1 MQSAELP
8 AANREGNLIDVR
20 RLVLI
25 VRERWVGAIL
35 CALLVSGLLAWGL
48 LRQVPVFATTSTLL
62 VERSND
68 RVVDIKQ
75 VVDNS
80 VDSSLTDALLL
91 THIQQIRSHTF
102 LAHAISSLTPEE
114 RASILDP
121 YPEKKS
127 GSSLLKIEALATPP
141 VSPTKETA
149 KTDPA
154 TASSREAN
162 RIEDLVSRN
171 LKVERSGRTLL
182 ITLTMRH
189 RDPAVA
195 QFLANKLIDEYIA
208 FLIDRSTASND
219 SALVFLNK
227 EAEDLRKRVEA
238 AEHNVQ
244 AYREKYNLFFI
255 EQNQNI
261 VSERL
266 KGLSTSV
273 TQARVKRLALDAHLG
288 QVEKIASGESDA
300 RSLASLPEFVSFA
313 SVQRQLDELRAK
325 RDVLAERYGRK
336 HPLMQDNAT
345 SLETLEKLRQQQ
357 VNAALA
363 DLRNQRDKAV
373 TDEKQLGVE
382 LSAAEKESLRYDQ
395 LAVEYNSLRSAVET
409 TRATY
414 AQILARLNE
423 TTISSR
429 LQNTNIKFIDRAG
442 LPDLPVEPNRMKIL
456 FIVAAM
462 GALAFFGYPLTADK
476 FDTRI
481 KSWLD
486 VENYLKSSLLGE
498 IDAANSVAAQR
509 RAGIV
514 TNGLDEE
521 VAEGFR
527 TLNNQIQLTS
537 KEHGAKTILVTST
550 IPSEGKSF
558 IVSNLGASFAAH
570 GCRTLL
576 IDADFRRP
584 NLHRGFKVSNENG
597 VLAWLASGAEVTPDV
612 SRDKALGITQVGPG
626 LFLLPSGGESRKL
639 TELLVRG
646 RLTPLIRQL
655 QKDFDLIVIDTP
667 PAGVFPDAEAC
678 CILATEFL
686 YVCRFAG
693 PERLHT
699 RQTLDRLRQRSAVF
713 LGVVLN
719 AVPAGRSGA
728 YALSGW
734 GHGRRHY
741 KSYYARR

>member
-1 MQSAELP
+1 MQSSDSP
-8 AANREGNLIDVR
+8 DANREGNLIDVR
-20 RLVLI
+20 RLFLV
-25 VRERWVGAIL
+25 VRERWIGAL
-35 CALLVSGLLAWGL
+35 VCAVLVSGLLAWGL
-48 LRQVPVFATTSTLL
+48 LRQIPVYATTSTLL

-91 THIQQIRSHTF
+91 THIQQIRSRTF
-102 LAHAISSLTPEE
+102 LARAIASLTPGE
-114 RASILDP
+114 RASTLAA
-121 YPEKKS
+121 YPPAKKS
-127 GSSLLKIEALATPP
+127 ANPLLKVDASAQLASPSPDKVEKDPSAPP
-141 VSPTKETA
+141 SEE
-149 KTDPA
+149 
-154 TASSREAN
+154 SRL
-162 RIEDLVSRN
+162 EDLISRN

-189 RDPAVA
+189 RDPAAA
-195 QFLANKLIDEYIA
+195 QFLANKLVDEYIA
-208 FLIDRSTASND
+208 FLIDRATASND
-219 SALVFLNK
+219 SALVFLK
-227 EAEDLRKRVEA
+227 READDLRERVEA
-238 AEHNVQ
+238 AEQNVQ
-244 AYREKYNLFFI
+244 AYREKNNLFFI

-261 VSERL
+261 VSQRL
-266 KGLSTSV
+266 RELSNSV
-273 TQARVKRLALDAHLG
+273 TQARVRRQSLDAHVD
-288 QVEKIASGESDA
+288 QVEKITRGETDA
-300 RSLASLPEFVSFA
+300 RSLASLPEFGAFA
-313 SVQRQLDELRAK
+313 SVQRQIDELRAK
-325 RDVLAERYGRK
+325 RDVLAESKGAK
-336 HPLMQDNAT
+336 HPAMLDNAT
-345 SLETLEKLRQQQ
+345 SLETLQRLRTQQID
-357 VNAALA
+357 AALA
-363 DLRNQRDKAV
+363 DLRNQRDRAL

-382 LSAAEKESLRYDQ
+382 LAAAEKESLRYDQ

-414 AQILARLNE
+414 ATILSRLNE

-429 LQNTNIKFIDRAG
+429 LQNTNIKFTDPAVM
-442 LPDLPVEPNRMKIL
+442 PVQPVEPNRMKIL
-456 FIVAAM
+456 FIVGAM

-476 FDTRI
+476 LDTRI
-481 KSWLD
+481 KSWSD
-486 VENYLKSSLLGE
+486 VEHYLKAPLLGE
-498 IDAANSVAAQR
+498 IDAANAVATPR

-514 TNGLDEE
+514 INGLDEE

-527 TLNNQIQLTS
+527 TLNNQIQLSS
-537 KEHGAKTILVTST
+537 KERGPKTILVTST

-558 IVSNLGASFAAH
+558 VVSNLGASFAAH
-570 GCRTLL
+570 GSRTLL
-576 IDADFRRP
+576 IDVDFRRP

-597 VLAWLASGAEVTPDV
+597 ILAWLSSGAEVTPEV
-612 SRDKALGITQVGPG
+612 AQDKTLGITQVGPG

-646 RLTPLIRQL
+646 RFTPLIRQL
-655 QKDFDLIVIDTP
+655 QKDFDLIILDTP

-678 CILATEFL
+678 CSLATEFF

-699 RQTLDRLRQRSAVF
+699 RQTLDRLRQRDAAF
-713 LGVVLN
+713 LGVVIN
-719 AVPAGRSGA
+719 AVPPGRTGA